1 MGRETRIIYKKEGIQ
16 VPNSTSSSGNAF
28 VLGLMALMVAVMCV
42 TIQVITENIESRI
55 IMASIWVI
63 IAIAWFVQA
72 ARTRRAKE
80 NSLAEE

>member
-1 MGRETRIIYKKEGIQ
+1 
-16 VPNSTSSSGNAF
+16 
-28 VLGLMALMVAVMCV
+28 MVAVMCV

-80 NSLAEE
+80 KS